1 MAKGSALRVVLL
13 GVKKGLVTIGV
24 TLGAEGSTGAG
35 ETLGVAEGVEANGV
49 LVGVADFE
57 AIGLPGCKAQEVI
70 VETRMIPNTVLLL
83 HCSRIFSLGEAL
95 FGVFVIYSLLAE
107 RGNLISSRFLPT
119 GRISKQHIV
128 AGNWQFTA
136 DRNVITAGCFLLDQ
150 YFAVGGN

>member
-70 VETRMIPNTVLLL
+70 VETRMIPNT
-83 HCSRIFSLGEAL
+83 FAL
-95 FGVFVIYSLLAE
+95 F
-107 RGNLISSRFLPT
+107 T
-119 GRISKQHIV
+119 H
-128 AGNWQFTA
+128 
-136 DRNVITAGCFLLDQ
+136 FLLGRS
-150 YFAVGGN
+150 AVWGFCHIFFTG